1 MARERLGRV
10 QRIYGIKKN
19 LIISRITNSKG
30 MTIKNIGNYNYIIN
44 NKYQFKLYQDGYTVE
59 DINFIELQD
68 DKYIIED
75 NLKPFLL
82 DINQKIGRRTEKK
95 AFNIINHHQALF
107 NN

>member
-1 MARERLGRV
+1 ME
-10 QRIYGIKKN
+10 
-19 LIISRITNSKG
+19 
-30 MTIKNIGNYNYIIN
+30 IIN
-44 NKYQFKLYQDGYTVE
+44 NKYQFKLYKDGYTVE
-59 DINFIELQD
+59 DINFIELKD
-68 DKYIIED
+68 NKYIIED